1 MIELW
6 GRKNSYNV
14 QKVLWTLDE
23 LNIEYEHQDVG
34 SQVGDLETPEFLQLN
49 PRAQIPVLVDDGS
62 VVWESN
68 TIVRYLC
75 AAYGKNLLW
84 PAEPVK
90 RSFADRRM
98 DWELATLQPDFMGL
112 FWGFYRKPQTKRD
125 SGQIEQSKLRCE
137 QHFAMLDNHLKHHDY
152 LAGETFSMGD
162 IPAATSLYR
171 YFEMGMAVEKPANL
185 MAWYQ
190 RLSARRA
197 FQQTIMTPFTELKG
211 REQY

>member
-23 LNIEYEHQDVG
+23 LNIEYKHQDVG

-49 PRAQIPVLVDDGS
+49 PRARIPVLVDDGS

-84 PAEPVK
+84 PGEPVK
-90 RSFADRRM
+90 RSFADRWM

-112 FWGFYRKPQTKRD
+112 FWGFYRKPQKKRD
-125 SGQIEQSKLRCE
+125 SGQIERSKLRCE

-162 IPAATSLYR
+162 IPVATSLYR
-171 YFEMGMAVEKPANL
+171 YFGMGMAVEKPANL

-197 FQQTIMTPFTELKG
+197 FQQIIMTPFTELKG